1 MSREHYGQ
9 LWAGVSLF
17 LLYYALNT
25 WIVTQGG
32 NEIFD
37 AKLVMSNRVPAAVVG
52 IAVCGFLIAVAST
65 FGLLFAAGKH
75 RWNDR
80 IHVIWLKGLRTD
92 TRSGKGYL
100 GGMFFFVTALPVLAM
115 IHFWRLMVLAPVMDR
130 DGNCHTQMCAIG
142 LQRGAPSMTLP
153 GSAPTGLAARYP
165 CSGNAT
171 FFPGLE
177 PLLLGVVT
185 AIAAAALLLN
195 VAVVLGFCGGPLTRI
210 TPSGGERL
218 KSREDAE
225 I

>member
-1 MSREHYGQ
+1 
-9 LWAGVSLF
+9 
-17 LLYYALNT
+17 
-25 WIVTQGG
+25 
-32 NEIFD
+32 
-37 AKLVMSNRVPAAVVG
+37 MSNRVPAAVVG

-130 DGNCHTQMCAIG
+130 DGNRHTNVFDW
-142 LQRGAPSMTLP
+142 
-153 GSAPTGLAARYP
+153 APTRRTLNDPARICSDWVGGADP

-210 TPSGGERL
+210 TPSGGEELQVARRRRDSEPL
-218 KSREDAE
+218 GLWK
-225 I
+225 

>member
-1 MSREHYGQ
+1 M
-9 LWAGVSLF
+9 
-17 LLYYALNT
+17 
-25 WIVTQGG
+25 TQGG

-52 IAVCGFLIAVAST
+52 IAVCGALIAVASS
-65 FGLLFAAGKH
+65 FGLLFGLGGR
-75 RWNDR
+75 RWTDR
-80 IHVIWLKGLRTD
+80 IHAVWLKGLRPD

-100 GGMFFFVTALPVLAM
+100 GGMFFVVTALPALAM

-130 DGNCHTQMCAIG
+130 DANRQTDVFDW
-142 LQRGAPSMTLP
+142 
-153 GSAPTGLAARYP
+153 APTRHTLNDPARICSDWIGGADP

-177 PLLLGVVT
+177 PLLLGAVT

-195 VAVVLGFCGGPLTRI
+195 IAVVFGLVGGPVTTI
-210 TPSGGERL
+210 TPSGGGRHE
-218 KSREDAE
+218 SRRDAK

>member
-1 MSREHYGQ
+1 VKREHYGQ

-52 IAVCGFLIAVAST
+52 IAVCGVLIAVAST
-65 FGLLFAAGKH
+65 FGVLFAAGG
-75 RWNDR
+75 RQWNDR

-100 GGMFFFVTALPVLAM
+100 SGVFFVVTALPALAM
-115 IHFWRLMVLAPVMDR
+115 LHFWRLMLLAPVMDR
-130 DGNCHTQMCAIG
+130 DGNRQTDVFDWTPTRRTFNDPARICSDWMG
-142 LQRGAPSMTLP
+142 GAD
-153 GSAPTGLAARYP
+153 P

-177 PLLLGVVT
+177 PLLLGTVT
-185 AIAAAALLLN
+185 AIAAATLLLN
-195 VAVVLGFCGGPLTRI
+195 VAVVFGLVSGPFNKDDTDLQ
-210 TPSGGERL
+210 
-218 KSREDAE
+218 
-225 I
+225 

>member
-52 IAVCGFLIAVAST
+52 IAVCGVLIAVAST
-65 FGLLFAAGKH
+65 FGLLFAAGGH

-80 IHVIWLKGLRTD
+80 THVIWLNGLRTD

-100 GGMFFFVTALPVLAM
+100 GGMFFVVTALPVLAM
-115 IHFWRLMVLAPVMDR
+115 IHFWRLMVLAPVIDR
-130 DGNCHTQMCAIG
+130 DGNHQTNVFDW
-142 LQRGAPSMTLP
+142 
-153 GSAPTGLAARYP
+153 APTRRTLNDPARISSDWVGGTDP

-185 AIAAAALLLN
+185 AIAAAALLLH
-195 VAVVLGFCGGPLTRI
+195 VAVVLGLIGGPLTRI
-210 TPSGGERL
+210 TPSDGERI
-218 KSREDAE
+218 KSREGEE